1 MAVPK
6 VMTGARAKV
15 FIGQEG
21 ETPQLVG
28 IFSNFSYSEAL
39 DAQGAWILGRYAAAE
54 IDYTA
59 AELVNCT
66 ASGWRVIGQGV
77 HKGPAMPL
85 LQQLMSYGYL
95 TITIEDR
102 ATGRVVAMIEKVRVT
117 GQNAGF
123 AARQLSEVS
132 LNMVGILCSDED
144 GIQAFLEDGSASD
157 LP

>member
-6 VMTGARAKV
+6 VMSGARAKV
-15 FIGQEG
+15 YIGRDG

-28 IFSNFSYSEAL
+28 IFSNFSYNETL
-39 DAQGAWILGRYAAAE
+39 DAQGVWIVGAYAARE

-59 AELVNCT
+59 AELVTIT
-66 ASGWRVIGQGV
+66 ASGWRIVGQGV

-85 LQQLMSYGYL
+85 LQQLLSYGYL
-95 TITIEDR
+95 TITVEDR
-102 ATGRVVAMIEKVRVT
+102 ATRRVVAMIEKVRVT
-117 GQNAGF
+117 GQSGGF
-123 AARQLSEVS
+123 AARQLSEVT

-144 GIQAFLEDGSASD
+144 SIQAFLEDGTAAD